1 MKSAFIAA
9 TAICVAAVAWAQ
21 VNPLENKGAG
31 ATVPAYR
38 IVPVSPDNNFT
49 FTGEPNR
56 AIWVGGAGNLAVQTL
71 NGETVTIVGVN
82 AGALIPLS
90 VRRVLSTNTTATS
103 IQLWY

>member
-1 MKSAFIAA
+1 MKNAFIVIM
-9 TAICVAAVAWAQ
+9 AICVAAVALAQ

-38 IVPVSPDNNFT
+38 IVEVSPDNNFT
-49 FTGEPNR
+49 FPEQNR
-56 AIWVGGAGNLAVQTL
+56 AIWVGGAGNLAVQTW

-90 VRRVLSTNTTATS
+90 VKRVLSTNTTATS